1 MTDAAAVLSYWFGD
15 ERDPIDSI
23 GALERRGTKW
33 FYGGPEIDREIA
45 ERFGGDLER
54 ARRGELDDWAETP
67 RERLALIVLL
77 DQFSRNV
84 FRGTPLSY
92 AQDAVAQRL
101 AVTGLE
107 ASMDQDLALHERL
120 FFSLP
125 LSHAEDNVLQE
136 RGLAY
141 AERVTNEAPPA
152 VRSFYER
159 GLEHRAQAPRRRRPL
174 RPLPHAKRHP
184 RPRVDA
190 PGDHVPRGAEDHRR
204 DALSAAAGVWLVRAE
219 DRLAESLGQGLGR
232 LAGLVLH
239 VVARAVLAE
248 QAHDFVAAAR
258 REDGAVERRV
268 ALVVAAIGVG
278 ALGEQEARH
287 LRQHLLGGEVQ
298 RRPVVGVGGVHV
310 GLRLEQQTD
319 ERDAVPEDR
328 RDERRAPLAVA
339 GVGAGA
345 ALEQVAY
352 AQKVAHERRLC
363 ELVIQEAGR
372 LDRHARSI
380 ARAGHSKASE

>member
-54 ARRGELDDWAETP
+54 ARRGELEDWAETP

-92 AQDAVAQRL
+92 AQDAIAQRL

-159 GLEHRAQAPRRRRPL
+159 GLEF
-174 RPLPHAKRHP
+174 
-184 RPRVDA
+184 
-190 PGDHVPRGAEDHRR
+190 
-204 DALSAAAGVWLVRAE
+204 VRKHH
-219 DRLAESLGQGLGR
+219 D
-232 LAGLVLH
+232 
-239 VVARAVLAE
+239 VVARFGRFPTRNATLGRASTPQE
-248 QAHDFVAAAR
+248 ITYL
-258 REDGAVERRV
+258 EELKITGAM
-268 ALVVAAIGVG
+268 L
-278 ALGEQEARH
+278 
-287 LRQHLLGGEVQ
+287 
-298 RRPVVGVGGVHV
+298 
-310 GLRLEQQTD
+310 
-319 ERDAVPEDR
+319 
-328 RDERRAPLAVA
+328 
-339 GVGAGA
+339 
-345 ALEQVAY
+345 
-352 AQKVAHERRLC
+352 
-363 ELVIQEAGR
+363 
-372 LDRHARSI
+372 
-380 ARAGHSKASE
+380 

>member
-54 ARRGELDDWAETP
+54 ARRGELDDWAETA

-77 DQFSRNV
+77 DQFSRNI

-152 VRSFYER
+152 VRPFYER
-159 GLEHRAQAPRRRRPL
+159 GLEI
-174 RPLPHAKRHP
+174 
-184 RPRVDA
+184 
-190 PGDHVPRGAEDHRR
+190 
-204 DALSAAAGVWLVRAE
+204 VRKHH
-219 DRLAESLGQGLGR
+219 D
-232 LAGLVLH
+232 
-239 VVARAVLAE
+239 VVARFGRFPTRNATLGRASTPQE
-248 QAHDFVAAAR
+248 ITYL
-258 REDGAVERRV
+258 EELKITGAM
-268 ALVVAAIGVG
+268 L
-278 ALGEQEARH
+278 
-287 LRQHLLGGEVQ
+287 
-298 RRPVVGVGGVHV
+298 
-310 GLRLEQQTD
+310 
-319 ERDAVPEDR
+319 
-328 RDERRAPLAVA
+328 
-339 GVGAGA
+339 
-345 ALEQVAY
+345 
-352 AQKVAHERRLC
+352 
-363 ELVIQEAGR
+363 
-372 LDRHARSI
+372 
-380 ARAGHSKASE
+380 

>member
-1 MTDAAAVLSYWFGD
+1 MSDAVAVLSYWFGD

-33 FYGGPEIDREIA
+33 FYGGPEVDREIA
-45 ERFGGDLER
+45 ARFGGELER
-54 ARRGELDDWAETP
+54 ARRGDLDAWAETP

-159 GLEHRAQAPRRRRPL
+159 GLEI
-174 RPLPHAKRHP
+174 
-184 RPRVDA
+184 
-190 PGDHVPRGAEDHRR
+190 
-204 DALSAAAGVWLVRAE
+204 VRKHH
-219 DRLAESLGQGLGR
+219 D
-232 LAGLVLH
+232 
-239 VVARAVLAE
+239 VVARFGRFPTRNATLGRASTPQE
-248 QAHDFVAAAR
+248 ITYL
-258 REDGAVERRV
+258 EELKITGA
-268 ALVVAAIGVG
+268 
-278 ALGEQEARH
+278 
-287 LRQHLLGGEVQ
+287 
-298 RRPVVGVGGVHV
+298 
-310 GLRLEQQTD
+310 
-319 ERDAVPEDR
+319 
-328 RDERRAPLAVA
+328 
-339 GVGAGA
+339 
-345 ALEQVAY
+345 
-352 AQKVAHERRLC
+352 
-363 ELVIQEAGR
+363 
-372 LDRHARSI
+372 
-380 ARAGHSKASE
+380 